1 MNAKNRI
8 MIYGPNY
15 PYVVLVNVAT
25 ITELECLR
33 ERARVDASRFGPFA
47 HEVKVRNEA
56 VLFWFED
63 QLAAAVF
70 QQHCVLDRIPNRRIG
85 WR

>member
-1 MNAKNRI
+1 MGQQETAMNAKNRV

-25 ITELECLR
+25 ITELERLR
-33 ERARVDASRFGPFA
+33 ERARPYA

-56 VLFWFED
+56 VFFCFED
-63 QLAAAVF
+63 STAAGVF
-70 QQHCVLDRIPNRRIG
+70 QQHCVVDRIPNRRIG
-85 WR
+85 

>member
-25 ITELECLR
+25 MIELERLR
-33 ERARVDASRFGPFA
+33 EIARAAASRFGPSA

-56 VLFWFED
+56 VYFCFED
-63 QLAAAVF
+63 STAAGVF
-70 QQHCVLDRIPNRRIG
+70 KNHCVMARIPNRRIA
-85 WR
+85 

>member
-25 ITELECLR
+25 ITELR
-33 ERARVDASRFGPFA
+33 TPS
-47 HEVKVRNEA
+47 
-56 VLFWFED
+56 
-63 QLAAAVF
+63 
-70 QQHCVLDRIPNRRIG
+70 
-85 WR
+85 